1 MQGGAYAF
9 TFIWETLP
17 THSCKEFL
25 GKNPGPE
32 SFGLA
37 IFPEADSPVTTA
49 NFLASARSPDPRLTQ
64 WAAILR
70 QSAA

>member
-25 GKNPGPE
+25 VKNTGPE

-37 IFPEADSPVTTA
+37 IFPEADSPVATA
-49 NFLASARSPDPRLTQ
+49 NFLASASSRHPPLTQ

-70 QSAA
+70 RSAA